1 MCSVIMASGLVDY
14 VFGLV
19 SLISPIIQYETV
31 CGKSNISL
39 CEVGCTVEHVPK
51 VFLLISET
59 ALCVCVCVCESEGV
73 SRWVGGCEREI
84 EREKESACACVCV
97 CVCVRVRACVF

>member
-1 MCSVIMASGLVDY
+1 MIICTSFISSSGICSVIMAFGLVDY

-51 VFLLISET
+51 VFLFISET
-59 ALCVCVCVCESEGV
+59 ALCVCVCVC
-73 SRWVGGCEREI
+73 
-84 EREKESACACVCV
+84 
-97 CVCVRVRACVF
+97 VCVRARACE